1 MALPIS
7 YRFEYFEN
15 VISKHH
21 LNKID
26 WRQSAKWAFN
36 NKLGQQNVSIA
47 SIKQLDNDN
56 VEIIKRFDQNRGY
69 LYNMGFDQYGLYERV
84 IINRKDFSVAV
95 DRMDANWWI
104 AEPFLGQRD
113 LFYVDA

>member
-1 MALPIS
+1 MALPIA

-36 NKLGQQNVSIA
+36 NRLGKSETTIA
-47 SIKQLDNDN
+47 SIKQLDND
-56 VEIIKRFDQNRGY
+56 
-69 LYNMGFDQYGLYERV
+69 
-84 IINRKDFSVAV
+84 
-95 DRMDANWWI
+95 
-104 AEPFLGQRD
+104 
-113 LFYVDA
+113 

>member
-1 MALPIS
+1 MALPIA

-26 WRQSAKWAFN
+26 WRQSAVWAFN
-36 NKLGQQNVSIA
+36 NRLNTKDVSIA
-47 SIKQLDNDN
+47 SIKQISSDE
-56 VEIIKRFDQNRGY
+56 VEIIKRVDQNRKF

-84 IINRKDFSVAV
+84 IINRK
-95 DRMDANWWI
+95 
-104 AEPFLGQRD
+104 
-113 LFYVDA
+113 